1 MTLDAL
7 LPLRT
12 PFCASVS
19 PLPHRPSSQVSG
31 VRLEE
36 RAERL
41 QSLGFQLQ
49 EAVGTRRQV
58 PAKEEVHFMPRV
70 KTSAGL
76 PGPHSGK
83 RPGFQALS
91 CSQHNCQQISLLFG
105 AQETFREPLSTSWS
119 REGRHGVGSADC
131 SWEGPES
138 KRL

>member
-1 MTLDAL
+1 MTLDAP

-41 QSLGFQLQ
+41 QSLGFRLQ

-70 KTSAGL
+70 KTNAGL

-105 AQETFREPLSTSWS
+105 AQEAFREPLSTSWS